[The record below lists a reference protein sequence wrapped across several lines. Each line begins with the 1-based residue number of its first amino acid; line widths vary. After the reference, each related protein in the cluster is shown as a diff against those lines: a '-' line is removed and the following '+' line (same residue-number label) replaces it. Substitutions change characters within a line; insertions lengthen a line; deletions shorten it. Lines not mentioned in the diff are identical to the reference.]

1 MTEGQR
7 DKEFDMGEI
16 LRSHKDLTV
25 YKESMNLVE
34 EIYKITSTFPKEER
48 YGLTSQM
55 RRAVVSIVSNIAE
68 GSARKNTKEYIQFL
82 YYSLGSL
89 SEVETQLEVSRRLGY
104 YQPLDE
110 YNKRINYINS
120 MLSGLI
126 KSLKRKLK

>member
-1 MTEGQR
+1 M